1 MKILLL
7 SGGAG
12 RRLWP
17 LSNKVRSKQFLKLLS
32 TKDTKCE
39 SMLQRMC
46 RQLDEAGLLSMT
58 SIITSQNQEELIRNQ
73 LESQNS
79 IICEPRPKGTFSA
92 ISLAISYLY
101 SNHEKEW
108 DDAVCVLPVD
118 AFVDKSFFHLIRK
131 IPEILKKSHSELI
144 HIGVHPKFPSDQF
157 GYIVPETTKINKEY
171 FPIRSFIEKPARSKA
186 VELIKNKALWNCGV
200 YGFSM
205 KFMLEVMR
213 EKGLPFEFDQFLAAY
228 QDLPKLSFDV
238 AVAEHCKRSIVMPF
252 QGQWQDIG
260 TWSAFSEQLI
270 SPIWGAGKLSND
282 SVNTHIINEL
292 PQPVHVIGISDSM
305 IVAGPD
311 GILVADKNKS
321 SEIKGQITDEHFRY
335 AEKRWG
341 SYKVLEMSS
350 TDDVF
355 QSITKVVN
363 VLPNR
368 NSSYHYHQHKKEI
381 WTIISG
387 SGEVIVNNKLQF
399 IKAGEVLQI
408 QRGVKHAV
416 KAVTPLKFVE
426 VQIGDNI
433 SEKDITRI
441 TYSWEEAI
449 QQCE

>member
-17 LSNKVRSKQFLKLLS
+17 LSNKVRSKQFLQLLS
-32 TKDTKCE
+32 TKDNKRE

-46 RQLDEAGLLSMT
+46 RQLDEANLLSLT

-73 LESQNS
+73 LGSEIS
-79 IICEPRPKGTFSA
+79 IVCEPRPKGTFSA
-92 ISLAISYLY
+92 IALAIAYLN
-101 SNHEKEW
+101 SKHEEGLEE
-108 DDAVCVLPVD
+108 AVCVMPVD
-118 AFVDKSFFHLIRK
+118 AFVDQSFFQLIKK
-131 IPEILKKSHSELI
+131 IPDILKHSHSELI

-157 GYIVPETTKINKEY
+157 GYIVPETTNINKEY
-171 FPIRSFIEKPARSKA
+171 YPIRSFIEKPVRTKA
-186 VELIKNKALWNCGV
+186 VELIKNNALWNCGV
-200 YGFSM
+200 YGFPM

-213 EKGLPFEFDQFLAAY
+213 EKGLPFQFDPFLATY
-228 QDLPKLSFDV
+228 QNLPKLSFDV

-252 QGQWQDIG
+252 QGHWQDIG

-270 SPIWGAGKLSND
+270 SPIWGPGELCKD

-311 GILVADKNKS
+311 GILVADKSKS
-321 SEIKGQITDEHFRY
+321 SEIKGKIKDECPRY

-341 SYKVLEMSS
+341 SYKILEVTSKAD
-350 TDDVF
+350 TL
-355 QSITKVVN
+355 QSITLVVN
-363 VLPNR
+363 VLPNK
-368 NSSYHYHQHKKEI
+368 NCSYHYHQHKKEI

-387 SGEVIVNNKLQF
+387 SGKVILNNKIQF
-399 IKAGEVLQI
+399 IKAGDVLQI

-416 KAVTPLKFVE
+416 KAVTPLKYVQ
-426 VQIGDNI
+426 VQIGDKV
-433 SEKDITRI
+433 SERDITRI
-441 TYSWEEAI
+441 TYSWEEAV